1 MIYSWV
7 GIYVFW
13 NCVCLKLSHGSIGMF
28 GLHGKVRDKP
38 DSLPDH
44 REKSIQRLSWPLNKS
59 DRSIQ
64 EVWKCCLRIQH
75 EFTAGLWTCS
85 LLTLWGN
92 TSPTWGRC
100 IHTFSEGIWYFW
112 ESTHGVTVF
121 SIWAQCSFCSF
132 LFLTMHVQALID
144 WQNHSPLLNSYTLG
158 PRHFH
163 RAFFSF
169 AEAWQSCHTHIL
181 STVWSWWSYGQIV
194 LSLITVKI
202 SKLDKQSDLTAV
214 VWM

>member
-1 MIYSWV
+1 MKQLRLLLIYALVHPNVVFYLTAHLTRVGMNKYLFNPAKMIYSWV

-85 LLTLWGN
+85 LLTL
-92 TSPTWGRC
+92 
-100 IHTFSEGIWYFW
+100 
-112 ESTHGVTVF
+112 
-121 SIWAQCSFCSF
+121 
-132 LFLTMHVQALID
+132 
-144 WQNHSPLLNSYTLG
+144 
-158 PRHFH
+158 
-163 RAFFSF
+163 
-169 AEAWQSCHTHIL
+169 
-181 STVWSWWSYGQIV
+181 
-194 LSLITVKI
+194 
-202 SKLDKQSDLTAV
+202 
-214 VWM
+214 